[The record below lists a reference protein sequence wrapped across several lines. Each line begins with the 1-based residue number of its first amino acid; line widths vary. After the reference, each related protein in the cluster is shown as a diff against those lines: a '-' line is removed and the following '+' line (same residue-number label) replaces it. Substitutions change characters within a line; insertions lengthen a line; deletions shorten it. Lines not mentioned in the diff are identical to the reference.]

1 MVWTLCRLGS
11 CTTIPS
17 NLMFLCNFLQSP
29 FTVWT
34 EQYGW
39 GIPFWCVHSLQVISA
54 SARCLKRS
62 SFACSVHFRNIME
75 NPPEQ
80 LRYTFVLPPHSLF
93 LFLSLFDSLYFRLE
107 ASSICFDP
115 HLFFS
120 YPESI
125 QIQTIRM
132 IGTFPMPLKTTVSC
146 SKSAEILV
154 NWK

>member
-1 MVWTLCRLGS
+1 MQLPSESFFGVNRAVWLRNPILMRSFIISHFCLCALS
-11 CTTIPS
+11 EKKLFC
-17 NLMFLCNFLQSP
+17 LLSP
-29 FTVWT
+29 FQKYNGKPTRT
-34 EQYGW
+34 AE
-39 GIPFWCVHSLQVISA
+39 VHICPPTPLSLS
-54 SARCLKRS
+54 
-62 SFACSVHFRNIME
+62 
-75 NPPEQ
+75 
-80 LRYTFVLPPHSLF
+80 
-93 LFLSLFDSLYFRLE
+93 LFLSLFDSLSFRLE

-132 IGTFPMPLKTTVSC
+132 IGTFPMPLKTSVSC